1 MSHEEIATLFHPPS
15 ATVAAERMQTSEF
28 TELEP
33 PAKFHSGQEPEA
45 VTIGRVLF
53 RDDDRTIGIDEDARR
68 RHVYVVGS
76 TGAGKST
83 LLLNLIHQDML
94 AGRGL
99 TVIDVHG
106 DLADAVVRLV
116 PKHPTNDSIVPAR
129 RGW

>member
-1 MSHEEIATLFHPPS
+1 
-15 ATVAAERMQTSEF
+15 MQTSEF

-76 TGAGKST
+76 TGAGKAT

-99 TVIDVHG
+99 TVIDPRAPG
-106 DLADAVVRLV
+106 
-116 PKHPTNDSIVPAR
+116 HPRPQSCCPSPGSTGFASR
-129 RGW
+129 